1 MSDDFFQQLTHIGSA
16 LGPIGVTITG
26 FLGRAIKQVT
36 NDVAEAKR
44 LATAASTLAT
54 SANTTAT
61 EAKALAQQRSDGGH
75 PAFEA
80 FKNAIDKRFADASQE
95 LRALVERLIAEAER
109 RWEREVERI
118 LRGSRPEGGYEND
131 ALLAELRTT
140 LEHEQEQRVALQE
153 TLTGHMKDGVER
165 WLRMERFIGSIETTV
180 EGWERERRALEEKIN
195 SLQNELRSM
204 RSRPR

>member
-36 NDVAEAKR
+36 SDVAEAKR

-54 SANTTAT
+54 TANTIAT
-61 EAKALAQQRSDGGH
+61 EAKALAQQRSDGH
-75 PAFEA
+75 PSFDA
-80 FKNAIDKRFADASQE
+80 FKNAIDKRFSDASQE
-95 LRALVERLIAEAER
+95 LRALVEHVAAEAER
-109 RWEREVERI
+109 RWERELERI

-131 ALLAELRTT
+131 ALLVELRTT

-180 EGWERERRALEEKIN
+180 ELWERERRGLEEKIN
-195 SLQNELRSM
+195 SLQTELRMM
-204 RSRPR
+204 RSSRPR